1 MGLNSRS
8 RERRVSLPLNI
19 LQQSPHDLNPTRDE
33 ALGARPNQKWVP
45 SRYTVRATTDDD
57 GLIVWNTLNG
67 AMSIFKP
74 EQAAAVKELLRKPGT
89 EGKPEGMLKYLVD
102 RGFMIK
108 DGLNEYQ
115 KIQLAFGQQH
125 YRTDMLQLILL
136 ASEDCNFRCTY
147 CYEDFARGT
156 MQPAVRAGVR
166 KLVEKR
172 IKKLRQLSIN
182 WFGGEPLYG
191 FAAIEELAPF
201 FTKICEEN
209 SVKFNSNMTTNAY
222 LLTPEVAEKLLTW
235 RVTRFQITLDGRPE
249 DHDCSRPTRDGQG
262 SFWTIIENL
271 KALSRRPDDFEVVLR
286 VNFDRKNHPHMT
298 EFMDIIKRELG
309 DDPRFQMRFHGVGR
323 WGGENDEQLDVCGPD
338 EAAQIRFDLKKEAR
352 KRGIGIGRGLK
363 EVSGFGNDAC
373 YAARPFNFIV
383 GASGKLMK
391 CTVALD
397 KDDSNVVGRLTEQG
411 NMEIDRD
418 KLALWTEPA
427 FESDSKCK
435 KCVMLPTCQG
445 LHCPLIRI
453 EEHRSPCSP
462 VRLNLK
468 QALRETSEILETGRK
483 VPLTLESS
491 TAAS

>member
-1 MGLNSRS
+1 M
-8 RERRVSLPLNI
+8 PLNI
-19 LQQSPHDLNPTRDE
+19 LQQSPHDLNPAQDE
-33 ALGARPNQKWVP
+33 VLGVSPGQKWVP
-45 SRYTVRATTDDD
+45 SRYTVRATTDD
-57 GLIVWNTLNG
+57 GRLIVWNTFNG
-67 AMSIFKP
+67 AMTVFKP
-74 EQAAAVKELLRKPGT
+74 GQADAIKEFLRKPGT
-89 EGKPEGMLKYLVD
+89 EGKLEGMLKYLVD

-108 DGLNEYQ
+108 DGINEYR

-125 YRTDMLQLILL
+125 YRKDVLQLILL

-156 MQPAVRAGVR
+156 MKPAVRAGIK

-172 IKKLRQLSIN
+172 IKTLGQLDIN

-191 FAAIEELAPF
+191 FAAIEDLAPF
-201 FTKICEEN
+201 FIKICAEN
-209 SVKFNSNMTTNAY
+209 SVRFRSNMTTNAY
-222 LLTPEVAEKLLTW
+222 LLTPEVAEKLLAW
-235 RVTRFQITLDGRPE
+235 QVRKYQITLDGRPE
-249 DHDCSRPTRDGQG
+249 EHDCSRPTRDGKG

-271 KALSRRPDDFEVVLR
+271 KALSRRPEDYEVALR
-286 VNFDRKNHPHMT
+286 VNFDRKNHPHLP

-309 DDPRFQMRFHGVGR
+309 DDSRFQMRFHGVGR

-338 EAAQIRFDLKKEAR
+338 EAAQIRFDLKREAR

-363 EVSGFGNDAC
+363 DVSKFGSDVC

-397 KDDSNVVGRLTEQG
+397 KDDSNVVGQLTEQG
-411 NMEIDRD
+411 DLEIDRD

-435 KCVMLPTCQG
+435 KCVILPACQG
-445 LHCPLIRI
+445 LHCPLIRM

-468 QALRETSEILETGRK
+468 QALRETSEILETGRE
-483 VPLTLESS
+483 VPLNLEASV
-491 TAAS
+491 AAS

>member
-1 MGLNSRS
+1 M
-8 RERRVSLPLNI
+8 PLNI
-19 LQQSPHDLNPTRDE
+19 LQQSPHDLNPARDE
-33 ALGARPNQKWVP
+33 ILGARPNQKWVP
-45 SRYTVRATTDDD
+45 SRYTVRATTDD
-57 GLIVWNTLNG
+57 GRLIVWNTFNG
-67 AMSIFKP
+67 AMSIFEP
-74 EQAAAVKELLRKPGT
+74 EQTAAVKELLRRPGT
-89 EGKPEGMLKYLVD
+89 EGNFEGMLKYLVD

-108 DGLNEYQ
+108 AGTDEFR

-125 YRTDMLQLILL
+125 YRTDVLQLILL

-156 MQPAVRAGVR
+156 MQPAVRAGVK

-172 IKKLRQLSIN
+172 IRNLRQLSIN

-191 FAAIEELAPF
+191 FQAIEDLAPF
-201 FTKICEEN
+201 FIKICEEN
-209 SVKFNSNMTTNAY
+209 SVKFSSNMTTNGY
-222 LLTPEVAEKLLTW
+222 LLTPEVAEKLLAW
-235 RVTRFQITLDGRPE
+235 QVRRFQITLDGRPE
-249 DHDCSRPTRDGQG
+249 DHDCSRPLRDGRG

-271 KALSRRPDDFEVVLR
+271 KALSQRTEDYEVVLR
-286 VNFDRKNHPHMT
+286 VNFDKKNHPHMT
-298 EFMDIIKRELG
+298 DFMDIIKRELG

-323 WGGENDEQLDVCGPD
+323 WGGDNDEQLDVCGPD

-352 KRGIGIGRGLK
+352 KRGIGIGKGLK
-363 EVSGFGNDAC
+363 EVSGFGTDAC

-411 NMEIDRD
+411 NMELDRD

-435 KCVMLPTCQG
+435 KCVVLPACQG
-445 LHCPLIRI
+445 LHCPLVRM
-453 EEHRSPCSP
+453 EEHRSPCGP

-483 VPLTLESS
+483 VPLKLESS
-491 TAAS
+491 PAAS

>member
-1 MGLNSRS
+1 M
-8 RERRVSLPLNI
+8 PLNI
-19 LQQSPHDLNPTRDE
+19 LQQSPHDLNPARD
-33 ALGARPNQKWVP
+33 AAPKPKPTQRWVP
-45 SRYTVRATTDDD
+45 SRYTVRATTDD
-57 GLIVWNTLNG
+57 GRLIVWNTLNG

-74 EQAAAVKELLRKPGT
+74 EQTAAVKGFLRKPGT
-89 EGKPEGMLKYLVD
+89 EEKLEGLLKYLVD

-108 DGLNEYQ
+108 DGTNEYR
-115 KIQLAFGQQH
+115 KIQLSFGQQH
-125 YRTDMLQLILL
+125 YRNDVLQLILL

-156 MQPAVRAGVR
+156 MQPAVRAGVK
-166 KLVEKR
+166 KLVERR
-172 IKKLRQLSIN
+172 IRSLRQLHIN

-201 FTKICEEN
+201 FVKICAEN
-209 SVKFNSNMTTNAY
+209 SIKFRSNMTTNAY
-222 LLTPEVAEKLLTW
+222 LLTPEIAEKLLAW
-235 RVTRFQITLDGRPE
+235 QINRFQITLDGRPE
-249 DHDCSRPTRDGQG
+249 DHDQSRPTRDGQG

-271 KALSRRPDDFEVVLR
+271 KALSRRPEDFEVVLR
-286 VNFDRKNHPHMT
+286 VNFDRNNHPHMT

-309 DDPRFQMRFHGVGR
+309 DDPRFYMRFHGVGR

-338 EAAQIRFDLKKEAR
+338 EAAQIRYDLKQEAR
-352 KRGIGIGRGLK
+352 KRGISIGRGLK
-363 EVSGFGNDAC
+363 DVSGFGNDAC

-397 KDDSNVVGRLTEQG
+397 KDDSNIVGQLTEQG
-411 NMEIDRD
+411 DLEIDRD

-427 FESDSKCK
+427 FESDSKCQ
-435 KCVMLPTCQG
+435 KCVILPACQG
-445 LHCPLIRI
+445 LHCPLIRM

-468 QALRETSEILETGRK
+468 QALRETSEILETGRQ
-483 VPLTLESS
+483 VSLNIEASA
-491 TAAS
+491 AAS

>member
-1 MGLNSRS
+1 M
-8 RERRVSLPLNI
+8 PLNI
-19 LQQSPHDLNPTRDE
+19 LQQSPHDLNPPQDE
-33 ALGARPNQKWVP
+33 ALGVSPNQKWVP
-45 SRYTVRATTDDD
+45 SRYTVRAATDDD
-57 GLIVWNTLNG
+57 RLIVWNTLNG
-67 AMSIFKP
+67 AMSVFKP
-74 EQAAAVKELLRKPGT
+74 EQTAAVKELLRKPGT
-89 EGKPEGMLKYLVD
+89 EGHVEGMLKYLVD

-108 DGLNEYQ
+108 DGTDEFR

-125 YRTDMLQLILL
+125 YRTDTLQLILL

-172 IKKLRQLSIN
+172 IKNLRQLSIN

-191 FAAIEELAPF
+191 FRAIEELAPF
-201 FTKICEEN
+201 FVKICEEN
-209 SVKFNSNMTTNAY
+209 SVKFRSNMTTNGY
-222 LLTPEVAEKLLTW
+222 LLTPEVAEKLLAW
-235 RVTRFQITLDGRPE
+235 HVDRFQITLDGRPE

-271 KALSRRPDDFEVVLR
+271 KALSRRPEDFEVVLR
-286 VNFDRKNHPHMT
+286 VNFDRKNHPHLT
-298 EFMDIIKRELG
+298 DFMDIIKRELG

-323 WGGENDEQLDVCGPD
+323 WGGDNDEQLDVCGPD
-338 EAAQIRFDLKKEAR
+338 EAAEIRYDLKREAR
-352 KRGIGIGRGLK
+352 KRGIGIGQGLK
-363 EVSGFGNDAC
+363 EVSGLGSDAC

-397 KDDSNVVGRLTEQG
+397 KDDSNVVGHLTEQG
-411 NMEIDRD
+411 TMEIDRD

-445 LHCPLIRI
+445 LHCPLVRM
-453 EEHRSPCSP
+453 EEHRSPCGP

-468 QALRETSEILETGRK
+468 QALRETNEILETRRT
-483 VPLTLESS
+483 VPLKLQSS

>member
-1 MGLNSRS
+1 M
-8 RERRVSLPLNI
+8 PLNI
-19 LQQSPHDLNPTRDE
+19 LQQSPHDLNPTQDE
-33 ALGARPNQKWVP
+33 ALRVSPSQKWVP
-45 SRYTVRATTDDD
+45 SRYTVRATTDD
-57 GLIVWNTLNG
+57 GRLIVWNTLNG

-74 EQAAAVKELLRKPGT
+74 DQVGDVKRLLRKSGS
-89 EGKPEGMLKYLVD
+89 EEQLAGILKYLVD
-102 RGFMIK
+102 RGFMVK
-108 DGLNEYQ
+108 DGTNEYR

-125 YRTDMLQLILL
+125 YRNDVLQLILL

-156 MQPAVRAGVR
+156 MQPAVRAATR

-172 IKKLRQLSIN
+172 IKNLRQLHIN

-201 FTKICEEN
+201 FIQICAEN
-209 SVKFNSNMTTNAY
+209 SVRFRSNMTTNGY
-222 LLTPEVAEKLLTW
+222 LLTPEVAEKLLAW
-235 RVTRFQITLDGRPE
+235 QITRFQITLDGRPE
-249 DHDCSRPTRDGQG
+249 DHDRSRPTRNGQG

-271 KALSRRPDDFEVVLR
+271 KALSRRTEDYEVALR
-286 VNFDRKNHPHMT
+286 VNFDRNNHPHMT
-298 EFMDIIKRELG
+298 EFMDIIKREIG

-323 WGGENDEQLDVCGPD
+323 WGGQNDEQLDVCGPD
-338 EAAQIRFDLKKEAR
+338 EAAQIRYDLKQEAR
-352 KRGIGIGRGLK
+352 KRGISIGRGLK
-363 EVSGFGNDAC
+363 DVSGFGNDAC
-373 YAARPFNFIV
+373 YAARPFNFII

-397 KDDSNVVGRLTEQG
+397 KDDANVVGRLTEQG
-411 NMEIDRD
+411 DLEIDRD

-435 KCVMLPTCQG
+435 KCVILPACQG
-445 LHCPLIRI
+445 LHCPLVRM

-468 QALRETSEILETGRK
+468 HALRETSEILETGRQ
-483 VPLTLESS
+483 VPLKLESPV
-491 TAAS
+491 AAS